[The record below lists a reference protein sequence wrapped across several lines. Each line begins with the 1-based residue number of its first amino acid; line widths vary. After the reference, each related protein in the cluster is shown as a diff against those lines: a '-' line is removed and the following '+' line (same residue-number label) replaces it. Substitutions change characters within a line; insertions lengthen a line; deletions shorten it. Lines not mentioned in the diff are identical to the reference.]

1 MKGLSQEKLIEQEII
16 WNQRLGGDLVSEEG
30 IRRGYIEEVI
40 RAEEERAWGD
50 CAVPENDKEISDVDK
65 GTLMVEKRIMNAYLS
80 IDVRP
85 KTGYEAIPK
94 KLQKALSKKSL
105 SHSLREF
112 IEENEIE
119 DVILTD
125 DLVVLNDEEDYRSL
139 LNAIEGKDVQ
149 VHLMVS
155 YEKVP
160 EVERTLEKVVK
171 DYLRIFY
178 LLKWRFSDRS
188 YVIELTKRLP
198 DWTEYVVR
206 LYEDGSGVMAYNGL
220 GQLVTHYFK
229 IADSVRDQ
237 LILDASEKM
246 DEIVAHPSSVEEDD
260 RWYSSVNL
268 KYNIEWKY
276 PKAYADAKKYVKY
289 ETTVYC
295 EDERESEEVQRLLKI
310 PEIKEK

>member
-1 MKGLSQEKLIEQEII
+1 M
-16 WNQRLGGDLVSEEG
+16 SEEG

-40 RAEEERAWGD
+40 RTEEERAWGNPT
-50 CAVPENDKEISDVDK
+50 APENDKEISDADK
-65 GTLMVEKRIMNAYLS
+65 GILMVEKRIMNAYLS

-85 KTGYEAIPK
+85 KTGYETIPK
-94 KLQKALSKKSL
+94 KLRKALSDKPVSY
-105 SHSLREF
+105 SLREF
-112 IEENEIE
+112 IEENETRE
-119 DVILTD
+119 VVLTD

-155 YEKVP
+155 YEKVD

-178 LLKWRFSDRS
+178 FLKWRFSDRS

-198 DWTEYVVR
+198 DWTEYLVR
-206 LYEDGSGVMAYNGL
+206 IYEDGNGVMVYHDV

-229 IADSVRDQ
+229 INDQLRDQ
-237 LILDASEKM
+237 LISEASEKM
-246 DEIVAHPSSVEEDD
+246 DDIVAHPSSIGEDD
-260 RWYSSVNL
+260 RCYIPVHMT
-268 KYNIEWKY
+268 YNIEWKY
-276 PKAYADAKKYVKY
+276 PKAYEVKNIYVEY

-310 PEIKEK
+310 PEIKEKWMKLH